1 VKFKDYEYIRP
12 DLDQMEKS
20 FIELLEK
27 FRNAKSASEQSMVID
42 EVTSLRN
49 YFETMVTLASIRHS
63 INTEDKFY
71 ETEQDFMDE
80 NGPRY
85 EKLVTDYYKELI
97 NSPFRAEL
105 ENEWGEQFFKLA
117 ELQIKTFSEE
127 IMEELVKENKLSTEY
142 DKLIAS
148 AQLDFMGEIRNLSQM
163 RPFMESR
170 DREVR
175 RSAAMKVMSFF
186 EENEKEFDRLY
197 DELVKVRDSM
207 AKKLGYPNYVP
218 MGYARLSRTDYDAEM
233 VANYRRQVYESLVP
247 LSEELKERQR
257 KRIGVERLTYYD
269 EPLEYVTGNANP
281 KGDPAWIIENG
292 KKMYHE
298 MSPETGAFIDFMTER
313 ELMDLEAKKG
323 KRSGGYCTVIADY
336 KSPFIFSNFNGTS
349 GDIDVLTHEA
359 GHAFQTF
366 MSMDHKLPEYKFPT
380 LEACEIHSMSMEFLA
395 WPWMENFFEDEVE
408 KYKFSHLAGALTFIP
423 YGVAVD
429 EFQHFVFE
437 NPNATPDERKS
448 AWREIEKKYLPS
460 KDYEDNDLLNRGGYW
475 FRQGH
480 IFSSPFYYID
490 YTLAQVCAFQFW
502 VRSREDR
509 EKAWEDYLRLCK
521 AGGSMSF
528 LKLVELAELDNPFV
542 DGTIERVVGP
552 IKAYLDS
559 VDDSTF

>member
-1 VKFKDYEYIRP
+1 MKFKDYEYIRP

-395 WPWMENFFEDEVE
+395 WPWMENFFKDEVE

>member
-1 VKFKDYEYIRP
+1 MKFKDYEYIRP

-395 WPWMENFFEDEVE
+395 WPWMENFFKDEVE

-528 LKLVELAELDNPFV
+528 LKLVELADLDNPFV

-552 IKAYLDS
+552 IKEYLDS

>member
-1 VKFKDYEYIRP
+1 MKFKDYEYIRP

-27 FRNAKSASEQSMVID
+27 FRNAKSASEQSKVID

-395 WPWMENFFEDEVE
+395 WPWMENFFKDEVE

-528 LKLVELAELDNPFV
+528 LKLVELADLDNPFV

-552 IKAYLDS
+552 IKEYLDS

>member
-1 VKFKDYEYIRP
+1 VKFKDYEYTRP

-105 ENEWGEQFFKLA
+105 ENEWGEQFFKLE

-395 WPWMENFFEDEVE
+395 WPWMENFFKDEVE

-528 LKLVELAELDNPFV
+528 LKLVELADLDNPFV

-552 IKAYLDS
+552 IKEYLDS

>member
-27 FRNAKSASEQSMVID
+27 FRNAKSASEQSKVID

-395 WPWMENFFEDEVE
+395 WPWMENFFKDEVE

-528 LKLVELAELDNPFV
+528 LKLVELADLDNPFV

-552 IKAYLDS
+552 IKEYLDS

>member
-1 VKFKDYEYIRP
+1 MKFKDYEYIRP
-12 DLDQMEKS
+12 DLSQMENS
-20 FIELLEK
+20 FSDLLEK
-27 FRNAKSASEQSMVID
+27 FKNAKSAKEQSLVIN
-42 EVTSLRN
+42 EVTTLRN
-49 YFETMVTLASIRHS
+49 YFETMGTLASIRHS

-71 ETEQDFMDE
+71 EAEQDFMDE

-85 EKLVTDYYKELI
+85 EKVVTDYYKELI
-97 NSPFRAEL
+97 KSPYRAEL
-105 ENEWGEQFFKLA
+105 EKEWGEQFFKLA

-127 IMEELVKENKLSTEY
+127 IMEDLVKENKLSTEY

-148 AQLDFMGEIRNLSQM
+148 AKLDFMGEIRNLSQM
-163 RPFMESR
+163 RPFMESKE
-170 DREVR
+170 REVR
-175 RSAAMKVMSFF
+175 KSAAKKVMSFF

-207 AKKLGYPNYVP
+207 AKKLGYSNYVP
-218 MGYARLSRTDYDAEM
+218 MGYARLSRTDYDSDM
-233 VANYRRQVYESLVP
+233 VANYRKQVYESLVP

-257 KRIGVERLTYYD
+257 RRIGVEKLTYYD

-281 KGDPAWIIENG
+281 KGDSGWIIENG

-395 WPWMENFFEDEVE
+395 WPWMESFFKDEVE

-437 NPNATPDERKS
+437 KPNASPDERKS
-448 AWREIEKKYLPS
+448 AWREIEKKYMPS

-528 LKLVELAELDNPFV
+528 LKLVDLAELDNPFV
-542 DGTIERVVGP
+542 DGTIKRVVGP
-552 IKAYLDS
+552 IKTYLDS

>member
-27 FRNAKSASEQSMVID
+27 FRNAKSASEQSKVID

-395 WPWMENFFEDEVE
+395 WPWMENFFKDEVE

-460 KDYEDNDLLNRGGYW
+460 KDYEDNDLLNRGGYL

-528 LKLVELAELDNPFV
+528 LKLVELADLDNPFV

-552 IKAYLDS
+552 IKEYLDS

>member
-1 VKFKDYEYIRP
+1 VKFKDYEYTRP

-233 VANYRRQVYESLVP
+233 VANYRKQVYESLVP

-395 WPWMENFFEDEVE
+395 WPWMENFFKDEVE

-528 LKLVELAELDNPFV
+528 LKLVELADLDNPFV

>member
-1 VKFKDYEYIRP
+1 MKFKDYEYIRP

-27 FRNAKSASEQSMVID
+27 FRNAKSASEQSKVID

-395 WPWMENFFEDEVE
+395 WPWMENFFKDEVE

-552 IKAYLDS
+552 IKEYLDS

>member
-1 VKFKDYEYIRP
+1 MKFKDYEYIRP

-395 WPWMENFFEDEVE
+395 WPWMENFFKDEVE

-552 IKAYLDS
+552 IKEYLDS